1 MRMRNRKKMAHETK
15 KVINAL
21 RETGFFK
28 PKTLYDRMKVIIGI
42 IILIGVVGF
51 TFFYNMGK
59 ASKAPEP
66 ELTTPEIQGLSE
78 AERVCVEPREYM
90 KANHMRLL
98 NEWRDQVVRQG
109 KRDYVGFTKK
119 KYTISLQNTC
129 LDCHSNYDEFCN
141 RCHQYSGITPYC
153 WSCHV
158 NKPKEWAAGKFEE

>member
-1 MRMRNRKKMAHETK
+1 MRMRNRKKMADETK

-28 PKTLYDRMKVIIGI
+28 PKKIYDGGKVIIGI
-42 IILIGVVGF
+42 IILLGVVGF
-51 TFFYNMGK
+51 AFFYDMGK
-59 ASKAPEP
+59 ASKAPEL
-66 ELTTPEIQGLSE
+66 ELTTPKIQGLPE

-119 KYTISLQNTC
+119 KYTMSLQNTC
-129 LDCHSNYDEFCN
+129 LECHSNYDEFCN

-158 NKPKEWAAGKFEE
+158 NKPKEWAAGKFKE